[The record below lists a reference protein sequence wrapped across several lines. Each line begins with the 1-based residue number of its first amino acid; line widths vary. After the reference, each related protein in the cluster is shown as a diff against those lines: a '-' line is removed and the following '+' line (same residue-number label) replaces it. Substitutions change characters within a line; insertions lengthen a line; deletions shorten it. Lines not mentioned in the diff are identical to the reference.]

1 MSLSKKS
8 TIIVE
13 NLRKKQMMESIS
25 AGKRLDERSLD
36 ETRPIEIE
44 LDVIK
49 KASGSAWV
57 KLGKTEVV
65 AGIKVETGEPF
76 EGLENSGALIITA
89 EVLPIASPHIEPGPP
104 DEETIELA
112 RVVDRGVR
120 ESEMLELSK
129 LVLVP
134 GKIVYTIFVDC
145 SIINVD
151 GNLLDAT
158 SYAVVSALASCKLPV
173 FEIKDDKVVDTGRTQ
188 EPPITTIPVS
198 VTTVKIGDNLLLDP
212 NSEEEACMDAR
223 LTITTNSKGSIV
235 AMQKGLKGYFAV
247 DEVKSIA
254 DKAIRKGDEIRAKL
268 KELIQ
273 HGKKE

>member
-65 AGIKVETGEPF
+65 AGVKVETGEPF

-134 GKIVYTIFVDC
+134 GKIVYTI
-145 SIINVD
+145 
-151 GNLLDAT
+151 L
-158 SYAVVSALASCKLPV
+158 
-173 FEIKDDKVVDTGRTQ
+173 
-188 EPPITTIPVS
+188 
-198 VTTVKIGDNLLLDP
+198 
-212 NSEEEACMDAR
+212 
-223 LTITTNSKGSIV
+223 
-235 AMQKGLKGYFAV
+235 
-247 DEVKSIA
+247 
-254 DKAIRKGDEIRAKL
+254 
-268 KELIQ
+268 
-273 HGKKE
+273 

>member
-13 NLRKKQMMESIS
+13 NLRKKQMRESIS

-36 ETRPIEIE
+36 ETRPLQIEI
-44 LDVIK
+44 DVIK

-57 KLGKTEVV
+57 KLGKTQVI

-76 EGLENSGALIITA
+76 EGLENSGAMIITA

-120 ESEMLELSK
+120 ESEMLDLSK

-151 GNLLDAT
+151 GNLFDAT
-158 SYAVVSALASCKLPV
+158 SYAVVSALASCKLPI
-173 FEIKDDKVVDTGRTQ
+173 FEIKDDKVVETGKTQ

-198 VTTVKIGDNLLLDP
+198 ITTVRIGDYLLLDP
-212 NSEEEACMDAR
+212 NTEEEACMDAR
-223 LTITTNSKGSIV
+223 LTITTNSRGSIV
-235 AMQKGLKGYFAV
+235 AMQKGLKGYFTV
-247 DEVKSIA
+247 DEVKGIA
-254 DKAIRKGDEIRAKL
+254 DKARIKGEEIRVKL
-268 KELIQ
+268 EGLIKL
-273 HGKKE
+273 GK

>member
-13 NLRKKQMMESIS
+13 NLRKKQMRESIS

-36 ETRPIEIE
+36 EIRPLQIEI
-44 LDVIK
+44 DVIK

-57 KLGKTEVV
+57 KLGKTQVI
-65 AGIKVETGEPF
+65 AGVKVETGEPF
-76 EGLENSGALIITA
+76 EGLENSGAMIITA

-120 ESEMLELSK
+120 ESEMLDLSK

-151 GNLLDAT
+151 GNLFDAT
-158 SYAVVSALASCKLPV
+158 SYAVVSALASCKLPI
-173 FEIKDDKVVDTGRTQ
+173 FEIKDDKVIETGKTQ

-198 VTTVKIGDNLLLDP
+198 ITTVRIGDYLLLDP
-212 NSEEEACMDAR
+212 NTEEEACMDAR

-235 AMQKGLKGYFAV
+235 AMQKGLKGYFTV
-247 DEVKSIA
+247 DEVKGIV
-254 DKAIRKGDEIRAKL
+254 DKARIKGEEIRVKL
-268 KELIQ
+268 EGLIKL
-273 HGKKE
+273 GK